1 MVFSVCLAL
10 DPLPIVYPSNVVEVD
25 ACIYVYIWN
34 CIHKHSM
41 HVLYTDMQTLEVAWG
56 VDTEP
61 TVTMVSMAFGEY
73 REPLVW
79 EVGSDN

>member
-1 MVFSVCLAL
+1 
-10 DPLPIVYPSNVVEVD
+10 
-25 ACIYVYIWN
+25 
-34 CIHKHSM
+34 M

-73 REPLVW
+73 REPLV
-79 EVGSDN
+79 